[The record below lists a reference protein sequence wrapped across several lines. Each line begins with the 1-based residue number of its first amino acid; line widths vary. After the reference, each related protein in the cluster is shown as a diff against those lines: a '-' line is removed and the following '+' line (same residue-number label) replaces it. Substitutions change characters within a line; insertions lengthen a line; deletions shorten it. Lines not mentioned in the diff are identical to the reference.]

1 VEVSETDVGPGQIR
15 NVVREYLLTE
25 FLPRENPDELKDST
39 PLITGGI
46 LDSIGTVKLVSHLE
60 QQFDVRFESFD
71 ISVDYLDTVDLIVQ
85 TVVGKLR
92 G

>member
-25 FLPRENPDELKDST
+25 FLPGENPDELKDST

>member
-1 VEVSETDVGPGQIR
+1 MEVSETDVGPGQIR

-25 FLPRENPDELKDST
+25 FLPGENPDELKDST

>member
-1 VEVSETDVGPGQIR
+1 VSETDVGPGQIR

-25 FLPRENPDELKDST
+25 FLPGENPDELKDST

>member
-1 VEVSETDVGPGQIR
+1 MSETDVGPGQIR

-25 FLPRENPDELKDST
+25 FLPGENPDELKDST

>member
-25 FLPRENPDELKDST
+25 FLPGENPDELKDST

-71 ISVDYLDTVDLIVQ
+71 ISGDYLDTVDLIVQ

>member
-1 VEVSETDVGPGQIR
+1 MSETEVGPGQIR

-25 FLPRENPDELKDST
+25 FLPGENPDELKDST